1 MLLLYAPQSKI
12 GFCCC
17 LLVLLFFQLSR
28 KKELEEK
35 LNNLAA
41 DIPNTSSHLSVSS
54 IYIYVIDKMNIVLN
68 LKRHY
73 FLE

>member
-41 DIPNTSSHLSVSS
+41 DKEHTKVT
-54 IYIYVIDKMNIVLN
+54 
-68 LKRHY
+68 
-73 FLE
+73 